1 MAVLMPLPSADV
13 VALRRYRV
21 EDTGATYAIFKEAVR
36 RGASEHYSEP
46 ERLAWA
52 PALTDL
58 YRWGARL
65 LADHTWLAEDRGS
78 AAGFVSLR
86 VDAFRAIGLID
97 LLYVHPDQTRRG
109 LGSALLE
116 EAERCA
122 RELGLVRVEAD
133 ASLTAK
139 PMFERQGFE
148 IIRRQSVPMGDERL
162 VNFVMHK
169 QLEP

>member
-1 MAVLMPLPSADV
+1 MVVIVPLPSPDL
-13 VALRRYRV
+13 VALRRYRG
-21 EDTGATYAIFKEAVR
+21 EDAGTTYAIFKDAVHQ
-36 RGASEHYSEP
+36 GAAEHYSEV

-58 YRWGARL
+58 HRWGAWL
-65 LADHTWLAEDRGS
+65 LADHTWLAEVCGT

-97 LLYVHPDQTRRG
+97 LLFVSPEHTRRG
-109 LGSALLE
+109 LGASLLQ

-122 RELGLVRVEAD
+122 RELGLVRLEAD
-133 ASLTAK
+133 ASLTARVV
-139 PMFERQGFE
+139 FERQGFE
-148 IIRRQSVPMGDERL
+148 VIRRQSVPLGDERL
-162 VNFVMHK
+162 VNFVVHK